1 MIENE
6 QLKHQLLQICKGQ
19 VLEKLNRIRS
29 KIQDVQHALEAETKS
44 TAGDKHETGRAML
57 QIEREKLGTQ
67 LADNESSQNVLNR
80 INPSQKQK
88 VISLGSVVFTTQFNY
103 FIAISGSEVNIDG
116 IFYYTVSS
124 ASPIAKAL
132 FGKGERETIIF
143 RDLAITILKVI

>member
-1 MIENE
+1 
-6 QLKHQLLQICKGQ
+6 
-19 VLEKLNRIRS
+19 
-29 KIQDVQHALEAETKS
+29 
-44 TAGDKHETGRAML
+44 
-57 QIEREKLGTQ
+57 
-67 LADNESSQNVLNR
+67 
-80 INPSQKQK
+80 
-88 VISLGSVVFTTQFNY
+88 VVFTTQFNY